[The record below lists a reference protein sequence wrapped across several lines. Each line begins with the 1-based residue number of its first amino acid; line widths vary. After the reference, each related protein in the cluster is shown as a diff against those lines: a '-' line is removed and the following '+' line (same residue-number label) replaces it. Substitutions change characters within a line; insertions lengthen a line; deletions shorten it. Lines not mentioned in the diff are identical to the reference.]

1 MTVTGHSD
9 AHFGNVFLEEQ
20 EDYLYFDPAFAGNH
34 APLLDIIKPLFHNV
48 FAAWMYFPQEIAR
61 ELKLSVTIRDTNIYV
76 EHNYDLAPVRRAIF
90 HTKLEYLLA
99 PLLQMLVSRNALP
112 EDWIEIVPLALM
124 CWQLLAD
131 HHEEGEVDGLG
142 LFRGEVRRIPH
153 GPKIPHM
160 GWNTVTSLREGLP
173 IFADIP
179 PNAYFYF
186 AHSYYVEPQDRQG
199 VAAMTDYGSPYCSVI
214 VGEHVWGT
222 QFHPEKSGA
231 AGLQLLRNFMKWV
244 RK

>member
-1 MTVTGHSD
+1 MIAIIDYGAGNIRSIEKALEYVGAQVQVTGEPAVVAN
-9 AHFGNVFLEEQ
+9 AHAIVLPGVGSGGAAMARMTERGLDEAIRQATQQGKPFLGIC
-20 EDYLYFDPAFAGNH
+20 LG
-34 APLLDIIKPLFHNV
+34 
-48 FAAWMYFPQEIAR
+48 M
-61 ELKLSVTIRDTNIYV
+61 
-76 EHNYDLAPVRRAIF
+76 
-90 HTKLEYLLA
+90 
-99 PLLQMLVSRNALP
+99 
-112 EDWIEIVPLALM
+112 
-124 CWQLLAD
+124 QLLAD
-131 HHEEGEVDGLG
+131 HHAEGEVDGLG

-199 VAAMTDYGSPYCSVI
+199 VAAVTDYGSPYCSVI

-244 RK
+244 RE

>member
-1 MTVTGHSD
+1 MIAIIDYGAGNIRSIEKALEYVGAQVQVTG
-9 AHFGNVFLEEQ
+9 
-20 EDYLYFDPAFAGNH
+20 DPAVVATAH
-34 APLLDIIKPLFHNV
+34 AIVLPGVGSGGAAMARMTERGLDEAIRQATQQGKPFLGICLG
-48 FAAWMYFPQEIAR
+48 M
-61 ELKLSVTIRDTNIYV
+61 
-76 EHNYDLAPVRRAIF
+76 
-90 HTKLEYLLA
+90 
-99 PLLQMLVSRNALP
+99 
-112 EDWIEIVPLALM
+112 
-124 CWQLLAD
+124 QLLAD
-131 HHEEGEVDGLG
+131 HHAEGEVDGLG

-214 VGEHVWGT
+214 VDEHVWGT

-244 RK
+244 RE